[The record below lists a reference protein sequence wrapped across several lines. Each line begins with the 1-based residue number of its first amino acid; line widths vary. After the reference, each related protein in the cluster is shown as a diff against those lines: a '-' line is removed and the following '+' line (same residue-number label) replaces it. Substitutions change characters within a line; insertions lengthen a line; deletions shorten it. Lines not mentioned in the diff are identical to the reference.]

1 MKYIAYILFR
11 LGTTILQ
18 ALPPKV
24 ARVAVYLL
32 LRVSNY
38 RSKVIDDNLAAS
50 FSGKTEIFYTQTR
63 YAFYKNLSKVIVSQV
78 RGAAARDVSY
88 NNIAL
93 LHKLINSHGTVILLG
108 SHYGCWETIG
118 KAITPLLSDYE
129 QFVAYKQVKN
139 KYINNYILSLRSDTP
154 AVPVEMKYLY
164 KTMLGQIKGKKR
176 SAFYLIADQ
185 YPSALQNIIQT
196 KFLNQTTNWVNG
208 PEKLATKLGVP
219 IVFLDTEYGADGAA
233 TVTLVP
239 VYDPAHGNE
248 TDTTATYANLLER
261 QIQRSPA
268 HWLWSHKRWKNIR

>member
-1 MKYIAYILFR
+1 MTYTGTCLGLVVQIACQYLTSANYLQICYSSSHTMKYIAYILFR

-88 NNIAL
+88 N
-93 LHKLINSHGTVILLG
+93 
-108 SHYGCWETIG
+108 
-118 KAITPLLSDYE
+118 
-129 QFVAYKQVKN
+129 

-164 KTMLGQIKGKKR
+164 KTMLGQIKSKKR